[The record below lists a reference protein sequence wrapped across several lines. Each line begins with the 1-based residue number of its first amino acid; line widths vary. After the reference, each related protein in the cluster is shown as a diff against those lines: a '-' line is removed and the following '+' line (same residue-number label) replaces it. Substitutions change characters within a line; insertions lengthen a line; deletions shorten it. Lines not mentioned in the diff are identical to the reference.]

1 MKLIMK
7 ITNIIGRFISRVHT
21 SIHSTSLKFRRILS
35 MTGPIISSVR
45 RRRTYREMLI
55 TKILISSLTA
65 TLCFSQAYIK
75 LLDMNGVRLKQAG
88 VGVPFILKIDI
99 ESGANDNLKPEIEGL
114 DNPNITV
121 KYDGTSSTITNI
133 AGQVSVERS
142 FKYYVRIDSE
152 GTYKIGPAKLYVQG
166 DVLESNVVDIKV
178 GSSQISKKQS
188 NKKID
193 LNISVDNLNPYQGQK
208 IDFTLNLKGAGQ
220 LNIVGI
226 SEPDLNNFNISNV
239 EGPFQE
245 TTFEKG
251 ERILHYRWHYSIYPK
266 NSGKLVIPSVSVIL
280 KVPDEDSQSF
290 FSSFFN
296 SYKKETLYSN
306 SVVLN
311 VKKLPK
317 GKFDAIGN
325 FTKFSAKLDKNNLN
339 KGDAAL
345 VKIEISGDA
354 DLTSLDFD
362 LKSVPENLKAY
373 KSNSKIEGNTKIF
386 EFILQGLK
394 EGEYIIPAQNFRYF
408 DPIYEKSDI
417 LKTKQL
423 KIIFNKSKDL
433 IKEEKKLDDDG
444 LYSIVDYEYSYRR
457 PFYLPQFIFFLLLF
471 VPLFFS
477 LFLYIFRLFK
487 NSRKYKLLLL
497 KKNLN
502 HSELYKVFVELAAL
516 KLNISK
522 NKIDKKDLENLL
534 KDSKWHVFIEN
545 LSEYKFSNRS
555 EKSDIKLK
563 EEAEYWFN
571 ILEKS

>member
-1 MKLIMK
+1 MKLTMK
-7 ITNIIGRFISRVHT
+7 ITNIIGKFISRVHT
-21 SIHSTSLKFRRILS
+21 FRLHMKLRRTSD
-35 MTGPIISSVR
+35 MAGPII
-45 RRRTYREMLI
+45 I
-55 TKILISSLTA
+55 IKILIIMLAT

-88 VGVPFILKIDI
+88 VGVPFILKVDI
-99 ESGANDNLKPEIEGL
+99 ESGANDNAKPEIEGL
-114 DNPNITV
+114 DNPNIAV

-142 FKYYVRIDSE
+142 FKYYLRIDSE
-152 GTYKIGPAKLYVQG
+152 GTYRIGPAKLYVQG
-166 DVLESNVVDIKV
+166 DVLESNAIDIKV
-178 GSSQISKKQS
+178 GASQLSKQQS
-188 NKKID
+188 NKKVD

-226 SEPDLNNFNISNV
+226 SEPDLKNFNISNV

-266 NSGKLVIPSVSVIL
+266 ISGKLVIPSLSVVL

-306 SVVLN
+306 SIVLN

-317 GKFDAIGN
+317 GNFDAIGN
-325 FTKFSAKLDKNNLN
+325 FTNFSAKLDKKSLD

-345 VKIEISGDA
+345 VKVIISGDA

-362 LKSVPENLKAY
+362 LKNIPENLKAY
-373 KSNSKIEGNTKIF
+373 KSNNKIEGDTKIF

-394 EGEYIIPAQNFRYF
+394 EGEYTIPAQSFKYF
-408 DPIYEKSDI
+408 DPISEKSGL

-423 KIIFNKSKDL
+423 KIIFNKSKNL
-433 IKEEKKLDDDG
+433 KEEKKVDEDG
-444 LYSIVDYEYSYRR
+444 LYSIVDYGYYYNE
-457 PFYLPQFIFFLLLF
+457 PFYLSKFIFFLLLF
-471 VPLFFS
+471 LPLMFP
-477 LFLYIFRLFK
+477 LFLYIFARFR
-487 NSRKYKLLLL
+487 NSKKYKLSLL
-497 KKNLN
+497 KEKLN
-502 HSELYKVFVELAAL
+502 NSELYKVFVELAAL
-516 KLNISK
+516 KLNKVK
-522 NKIDKKDLENLL
+522 NKVDKKDLENLYS
-534 KDSKWHVFIEN
+534 DNKWLTFIQK
-545 LSEYKFSNRS
+545 LSEYKFSNIV
-555 EKSDIKLK
+555 EKSSIKLK